1 MNTISLNHISIP
13 GLQVHDTCNSEEL
26 TQKHLYHI
34 ISTTREAAS
43 VLKLKAPVG
52 PPLLGMI
59 GIGEPATLTET
70 TGALHAF
77 NIPLISVT
85 PHPKGPSYSNVL
97 TTAPDMAGQARVRH
111 KRSPQTEPLTLTSW
125 LLSSWFL
132 CLVTVRRWAAWK
144 SWSFW
149 YRFLIAFGCV
159 PRFYVKTWRDIR
171 AKQFFFFPPI
181 YILWVGSFLY
191 E

>member
-1 MNTISLNHISIP
+1 MKLFFFVS

-43 VLKLKAPVG
+43 VLRLKTPTG

-85 PHPKGPSYSNVL
+85 PHPTGPSYSNVL
-97 TTAPDMAGQARVRH
+97 TTAPDMAGQARVR
-111 KRSPQTEPLTLTSW
+111 
-125 LLSSWFL
+125 
-132 CLVTVRRWAAWK
+132 
-144 SWSFW
+144 
-149 YRFLIAFGCV
+149 
-159 PRFYVKTWRDIR
+159 
-171 AKQFFFFPPI
+171 FFF
-181 YILWVGSFLY
+181 
-191 E
+191 

>member
-1 MNTISLNHISIP
+1 MRYKTAKFILNPRLKTKQENKSKLLIS
-13 GLQVHDTCNSEEL
+13 GLQIHDTCNSEEL

-43 VLKLKAPVG
+43 VLRLKTPTG

-85 PHPKGPSYSNVL
+85 PHPTGPSYSNVL
-97 TTAPDMAGQARVRH
+97 TTAPDMAGQARVRTPN
-111 KRSPQTEPLTLTSW
+111 SIISAQ
-125 LLSSWFL
+125 
-132 CLVTVRRWAAWK
+132 
-144 SWSFW
+144 
-149 YRFLIAFGCV
+149 LIQLIKDKF
-159 PRFYVKTWRDIR
+159 
-171 AKQFFFFPPI
+171 
-181 YILWVGSFLY
+181 SM
-191 E
+191 

>member
-1 MNTISLNHISIP
+1 MILYLSKNHIYVEQIKTKLTMIFVS

-43 VLKLKAPVG
+43 VLRLKTPTG

-85 PHPKGPSYSNVL
+85 PHPTGPSYSNVL
-97 TTAPDMAGQARVRH
+97 TTAPDMAGQARVRF
-111 KRSPQTEPLTLTSW
+111 QN
-125 LLSSWFL
+125 LLNKHQEKNMTAS
-132 CLVTVRRWAAWK
+132 
-144 SWSFW
+144 
-149 YRFLIAFGCV
+149 LIPNKVHLG
-159 PRFYVKTWRDIR
+159 P
-171 AKQFFFFPPI
+171 
-181 YILWVGSFLY
+181 SFLFLAFY
-191 E
+191 LT

>member
-1 MNTISLNHISIP
+1 MGFWLITKLQLFSLCATKQENKLWTLETKQENKSKLLIS
-13 GLQVHDTCNSEEL
+13 GLQIHDTCNSEEL

-43 VLKLKAPVG
+43 VLRLKTPTG

-85 PHPKGPSYSNVL
+85 PHPTGPSYSNVL
-97 TTAPDMAGQARVRH
+97 TTAPDMAGQARVR
-111 KRSPQTEPLTLTSW
+111 TLNQY
-125 LLSSWFL
+125 FL
-132 CLVTVRRWAAWK
+132 
-144 SWSFW
+144 
-149 YRFLIAFGCV
+149 
-159 PRFYVKTWRDIR
+159 
-171 AKQFFFFPPI
+171 
-181 YILWVGSFLY
+181 
-191 E
+191 

>member
-1 MNTISLNHISIP
+1 MQPAKQVKPRFPFCLLKKCWGEKYSSTFFVS

-43 VLKLKAPVG
+43 VLRLKTPTG

-85 PHPKGPSYSNVL
+85 PHPTGPSYSNVL
-97 TTAPDMAGQARVRH
+97 TTAPDMAGQARVRF
-111 KRSPQTEPLTLTSW
+111 QN
-125 LLSSWFL
+125 LLNKL
-132 CLVTVRRWAAWK
+132 GEK
-144 SWSFW
+144 
-149 YRFLIAFGCV
+149 
-159 PRFYVKTWRDIR
+159 P
-171 AKQFFFFPPI
+171 
-181 YILWVGSFLY
+181 
-191 E
+191 

>member
-1 MNTISLNHISIP
+1 MLPKTAGAAQTHKSMNFIWIVWSTLYVYLCPRLKTKQENKSKLLIS
-13 GLQVHDTCNSEEL
+13 GLQIHDTCNSEEL

-43 VLKLKAPVG
+43 VLRLKTPTG

-85 PHPKGPSYSNVL
+85 PHPTGPSYSNVL
-97 TTAPDMAGQARVRH
+97 TTAPDMAGQARVR
-111 KRSPQTEPLTLTSW
+111 TLNSII
-125 LLSSWFL
+125 SAQPMQHIKENFSM
-132 CLVTVRRWAAWK
+132 
-144 SWSFW
+144 
-149 YRFLIAFGCV
+149 
-159 PRFYVKTWRDIR
+159 
-171 AKQFFFFPPI
+171 
-181 YILWVGSFLY
+181 
-191 E
+191 

>member
-1 MNTISLNHISIP
+1 MRYKTAKLILNPRLKTKQENKSKLLIS
-13 GLQVHDTCNSEEL
+13 GLQIHDTCNSEEL

-43 VLKLKAPVG
+43 VLRLKTPTG

-85 PHPKGPSYSNVL
+85 PHPTGPSYSNVL
-97 TTAPDMAGQARVRH
+97 TTAPDMAGQARVRYYYLYNQDI
-111 KRSPQTEPLTLTSW
+111 KDKLFIEI
-125 LLSSWFL
+125 
-132 CLVTVRRWAAWK
+132 
-144 SWSFW
+144 SF
-149 YRFLIAFGCV
+149 
-159 PRFYVKTWRDIR
+159 
-171 AKQFFFFPPI
+171 
-181 YILWVGSFLY
+181 
-191 E
+191 

>member
-1 MNTISLNHISIP
+1 MYELRCMYVNKHVLTSTARRIHRETYCRNFKSKPLIS

-43 VLKLKAPVG
+43 VIRLKTPTG

-85 PHPKGPSYSNVL
+85 PHPTGPSYSNVL
-97 TTAPDMAGQARVRH
+97 TTAPDMAGQARVRFQNH
-111 KRSPQTEPLTLTSW
+111 TKFE
-125 LLSSWFL
+125 
-132 CLVTVRRWAAWK
+132 
-144 SWSFW
+144 
-149 YRFLIAFGCV
+149 
-159 PRFYVKTWRDIR
+159 
-171 AKQFFFFPPI
+171 
-181 YILWVGSFLY
+181 
-191 E
+191 

>member
-1 MNTISLNHISIP
+1 MNSRLKTKHKNKSKLLIS
-13 GLQVHDTCNSEEL
+13 GLQIHDTCNSEEL

-43 VLKLKAPVG
+43 VLRLKTPTG

-85 PHPKGPSYSNVL
+85 PHPTGPSYSNVL
-97 TTAPDMAGQARVRH
+97 TTAPDMAGQARVR
-111 KRSPQTEPLTLTSW
+111 TLNSIISAQPMQHIKENFACRPTFE
-125 LLSSWFL
+125 LYASS
-132 CLVTVRRWAAWK
+132 C
-144 SWSFW
+144 
-149 YRFLIAFGCV
+149 
-159 PRFYVKTWRDIR
+159 
-171 AKQFFFFPPI
+171 
-181 YILWVGSFLY
+181 
-191 E
+191 

>member
-1 MNTISLNHISIP
+1 MVIHKKFLNANLFLIKTFLIAKFDCKSKLLIS
-13 GLQVHDTCNSEEL
+13 GLQIHDTCNSEEL

-43 VLKLKAPVG
+43 VLRLKTPTG

-85 PHPKGPSYSNVL
+85 PHPTGPSYSNVL
-97 TTAPDMAGQARVRH
+97 TTAPDMAGQARVR
-111 KRSPQTEPLTLTSW
+111 TLNQ
-125 LLSSWFL
+125 
-132 CLVTVRRWAAWK
+132 
-144 SWSFW
+144 
-149 YRFLIAFGCV
+149 Y
-159 PRFYVKTWRDIR
+159 
-171 AKQFFFFPPI
+171 
-181 YILWVGSFLY
+181 FLY
-191 E
+191 NQNKILKTNYP